1 IALPGVKG
9 RFDHM
14 ALDGRGRFWLTAL
27 GNNSVEVLNLDGGE
41 RIESIKGPKEP
52 QGVAFIPDLDR
63 IVVASGEDGIVR
75 YLDESLKVVGSV
87 EGLEDAD
94 NVRYDAREKRI
105 YVGYGKGALAV
116 LDAERMSKLS
126 EIPLD
131 GHPESLQLE
140 QRGARIFVNVPDAK
154 HVAVVDREKGK
165 VAAKWPIKEARG
177 NYPMALDEGHGRL
190 FVVCRKPAKLL
201 VLETES
207 GKVLTSVECTGD
219 ADDVFYDAARGRIY
233 ISGGEGYISIIDQID
248 ADHYRPVAKLPTAS
262 GARTSLL
269 SPDGTRLYLAVPHAL
284 GREAEVR
291 VYRTAP

>member
-1 IALPGVKG
+1 
-9 RFDHM
+9 M
-14 ALDGRGRFWLTAL
+14 
-27 GNNSVEVLNLDGGE
+27 
-41 RIESIKGPKEP
+41 
-52 QGVAFIPDLDR
+52 
-63 IVVASGEDGIVR
+63 
-75 YLDESLKVVGSV
+75 
-87 EGLEDAD
+87 
-94 NVRYDAREKRI
+94 
-105 YVGYGKGALAV
+105 
-116 LDAERMSKLS
+116 
-126 EIPLD
+126 
-131 GHPESLQLE
+131 
-140 QRGARIFVNVPDAK
+140 
-154 HVAVVDREKGK
+154 

-248 ADHYRPVAKLPTAS
+248 ADHYRPVAKPPTAS